1 MIPLV
6 DVPHRST
13 QDDIYAGY
21 YLPKDTL
28 VVGNTWYVNIIS
40 AIPYPTM
47 WIVP

>member
-1 MIPLV
+1 MIPPV

-28 VVGNTWYVNIIS
+28 VVGNTWYANIIS
-40 AIPYPTM
+40 AILDPVM
-47 WIVP
+47 